1 MGIGNMD
8 CEDASH
14 KGSCGS
20 GRPGRFGLGTMGG
33 EETETEFSIPGQE
46 EQVSRDTLG
55 DAIHA
60 SANSHGNVNSVHW
73 SQLKVVDQVLYIIFE
88 RQSLAWV
95 HTTIL
100 YFHHISVLPSGRR
113 SVTRKVIFIR
123 SCEGLLENVQLSPNG
138 RILDYPPLVRHRSN
152 GAFCVYIL
160 LHLA

>member
-1 MGIGNMD
+1 
-8 CEDASH
+8 
-14 KGSCGS
+14 
-20 GRPGRFGLGTMGG
+20 MGG

-113 SVTRKVIFIR
+113 SVTRKVI
-123 SCEGLLENVQLSPNG
+123 LSVHAKGYWRMCNFRPTAEF
-138 RILDYPPLVRHRSN
+138 LTTPH
-152 GAFCVYIL
+152 
-160 LHLA
+160 